1 MGVGDGGDVVMLLC
15 RDDLS
20 GPGSSYGVVVVA
32 MVVIVYSRVKVVMI
46 MVVVAWWC
54 VRGGMPW
61 W

>member
-20 GPGSSYGVVVVA
+20 GPGGSYGGDCVQQ
-32 MVVIVYSRVKVVMI
+32 SQSGDGDG
-46 MVVVAWWC
+46 VVVAWWC
-54 VRGGMPW
+54 VRGGMLW